1 MFLRLAL
8 DWWTFTEGFVYL
20 AVQVL
25 FLCMMIVSFEGVE
38 FIIVGIFPMEL
49 GWYLCDHFCVI
60 NIFTE
65 MISGTCGL

>member
-25 FLCMMIVSFEGVE
+25 FLCLMIVSFERVE
-38 FIIVGIFPMEL
+38 FIIVGISL
-49 GWYLCDHFCVI
+49 R
-60 NIFTE
+60 N
-65 MISGTCGL
+65 